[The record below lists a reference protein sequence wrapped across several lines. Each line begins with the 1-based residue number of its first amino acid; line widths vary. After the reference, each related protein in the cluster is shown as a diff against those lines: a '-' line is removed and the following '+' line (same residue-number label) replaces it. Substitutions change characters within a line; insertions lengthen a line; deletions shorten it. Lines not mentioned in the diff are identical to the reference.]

1 MGGFLFGGRVYCCCL
16 QNIIYTENFYCV
28 CIATDGVVTGA
39 VIMRL
44 GWEGEGEVCML
55 EITNR
60 MCYYITV
67 QRGCSLQIVFNP
79 SSDTLA
85 ALDCF
90 Q

>member
-1 MGGFLFGGRVYCCCL
+1 ML
-16 QNIIYTENFYCV
+16 QNIIYTKKFYCA
-28 CIATDGVVTGA
+28 CSATDGVVTGA

-44 GWEGEGEVCML
+44 GWEGESEVFML

-79 SSDTLA
+79 FSDTLA

-90 Q
+90 QR